1 MLNLFSDNRKDRVSL
16 AKAKYFE
23 EGILPSGIVSEQ
35 IFQSWMR
42 CYRANTLPQDKIE
55 FQPVS
60 NSRSLLAVQNNR
72 ALVEAWVR
80 EQENLLPV
88 IRSSSC
94 SAVLTDST
102 GVLIGLTPSSQREQ
116 KIIPVAHRVGV
127 NLAEEYVG
135 TTAPGLVARTGK
147 QASVSGTEHYYE
159 SVKDMYCAAAPI
171 RGIDGKLAGI
181 LDISSE
187 VVQFSFDPSVLVCT
201 YASSIENRLLM
212 LQAKDSIVVKF
223 QFLPGLI
230 ESPLV
235 GMMGVSHN
243 GQIVWINTAA
253 HSLLKLPFEIAS
265 NSIRVEEVFDL
276 STADF
281 FDLTGKDTSIQR
293 LSNGFSVYLQTQYSQ
308 PPQCLAIHHS
318 RPALSPSS
326 YSSSSLC
333 ARIGTNQVNVNNN
346 TSVNDN
352 PDILNASVLS
362 ANTVATM
369 SLHPEPLSEPSKEES
384 IDSLRQADAELI
396 KKYLVEYK
404 GNISKVATR
413 LKVSRGL
420 IYRRVQELAIDVSI
434 YKN

>member
-1 MLNLFSDNRKDRVSL
+1 MIKLFSDNRQDRVAL
-16 AKAKYFE
+16 AKSKYFE

-42 CYRANTLPQDKIE
+42 CYRGNSRPQDKVE

-60 NSRSLLAVQNNR
+60 NSRSQLAIQNNR

-94 SAVLTDST
+94 SAVLTDPS

-147 QASVSGTEHYYE
+147 QASVSGPEHYYE

-171 RGIDGKLAGI
+171 RGVDGKLAGI

-187 VVQFSFDPSVLVCT
+187 VVQFSFDPSVLVGT
-201 YASSIENRLLM
+201 YASSIENRLL
-212 LQAKDSIVVKF
+212 LIQAKDTVIVKF
-223 QFLPGLI
+223 QFLPSLI

-235 GMMGVSHN
+235 GMMGVNHN
-243 GQIVWINTAA
+243 GQIVWVNTAA
-253 HSLLKLPFEIAS
+253 HSLLKLPFEIAV
-265 NSIRVEEVFDL
+265 NTIRVEEVFDL

-308 PPQCLAIHHS
+308 PSQYLAIHHS
-318 RPALSPSS
+318 KPALSPSS
-326 YSSSSLC
+326 HSSTLQATSDSHHSNTYS
-333 ARIGTNQVNVNNN
+333 
-346 TSVNDN
+346 
-352 PDILNASVLS
+352 NAKCLS
-362 ANTVATM
+362 PVTVDTTDQITEPLLEATM
-369 SLHPEPLSEPSKEES
+369 G
-384 IDSLRQADAELI
+384 SLRQADAELI
-396 KKYLVEYK
+396 KKYLIEYK

-420 IYRRVQELAIDVSI
+420 IYRRVQELEIDVSI

>member
-1 MLNLFSDNRKDRVSL
+1 MIKLFSDNRQDRVAL
-16 AKAKYFE
+16 AKSKYFE

-42 CYRANTLPQDKIE
+42 CYRGNSRPQDKVE

-60 NSRSLLAVQNNR
+60 NSRSQLAIQNNR

-94 SAVLTDST
+94 SAVLTDPS

-147 QASVSGTEHYYE
+147 QASVSGPEHYYE

-171 RGIDGKLAGI
+171 RGVDGKLAGI

-187 VVQFSFDPSVLVCT
+187 VVQFSFDPSVLVGT
-201 YASSIENRLLM
+201 YASSIENRLL
-212 LQAKDSIVVKF
+212 LIQAKDTVIVKF

-235 GMMGVSHN
+235 GMMGVNHN
-243 GQIVWINTAA
+243 GQIVWVNTAA
-253 HSLLKLPFEIAS
+253 HSLLKLPFEIAV
-265 NSIRVEEVFDL
+265 NTIRVEEVFDL

-293 LSNGFSVYLQTQYSQ
+293 LSNGFSVYLQTQYSK
-308 PPQCLAIHHS
+308 PPQYLAIHHS
-318 RPALSPSS
+318 KPALSPSS
-326 YSSSSLC
+326 HSSTLQATSDSHQSNTHSNAKCLSPVTIDTIDQITESL
-333 ARIGTNQVNVNNN
+333 
-346 TSVNDN
+346 
-352 PDILNASVLS
+352 LE
-362 ANTVATM
+362 ATM
-369 SLHPEPLSEPSKEES
+369 G
-384 IDSLRQADAELI
+384 SLRQADAELI
-396 KKYLVEYK
+396 KKYLIEYK

-420 IYRRVQELAIDVSI
+420 IYRRVQKLEIDVSI

>member
-1 MLNLFSDNRKDRVSL
+1 MIKLFSDNRQDRVAL
-16 AKAKYFE
+16 AKSKYFE

-42 CYRANTLPQDKIE
+42 CYRGNSLPQDKVE

-60 NSRSLLAVQNNR
+60 NSRSQLAIQNNR

-94 SAVLTDST
+94 SAVLTDPS

-147 QASVSGTEHYYE
+147 QASVSGPEHYYE

-171 RGIDGKLAGI
+171 RGVDGKLAGI

-187 VVQFSFDPSVLVCT
+187 VVQFSFDPSVLVGT
-201 YASSIENRLLM
+201 YASSIENRLL
-212 LQAKDSIVVKF
+212 LIQAKDTVIVKF

-235 GMMGVSHN
+235 GMIGVNHN
-243 GQIVWINTAA
+243 GQIVWVNTAA
-253 HSLLKLPFEIAS
+253 HSLLKLPFEIAV
-265 NSIRVEEVFDL
+265 NTIRVEEVFDL

-308 PPQCLAIHHS
+308 PPQYLAIHHS
-318 RPALSPSS
+318 KPALSPSS
-326 YSSSSLC
+326 HSSTLQATSDSHHSNTYSNAKCLSL
-333 ARIGTNQVNVNNN
+333 V
-346 TSVNDN
+346 
-352 PDILNASVLS
+352 
-362 ANTVATM
+362 TVDTTDQITEPLLEATM
-369 SLHPEPLSEPSKEES
+369 G
-384 IDSLRQADAELI
+384 SLRQADAELI
-396 KKYLVEYK
+396 KKYLIEYK

-420 IYRRVQELAIDVSI
+420 IYRRVQELEIDVSI